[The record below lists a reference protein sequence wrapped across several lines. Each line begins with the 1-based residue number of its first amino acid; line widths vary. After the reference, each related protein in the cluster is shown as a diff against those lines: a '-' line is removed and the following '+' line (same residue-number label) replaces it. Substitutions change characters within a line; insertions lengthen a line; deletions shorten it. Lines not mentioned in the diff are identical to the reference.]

1 MQWWVPTGSAGL
13 LRFGYFLNS
22 YPKRATP
29 MEDEQRVVFPVAPNF
44 VHSFPYSTKQLTF
57 RGEVT
62 LDRLPVL

>member
-1 MQWWVPTGSAGL
+1 
-13 LRFGYFLNS
+13 
-22 YPKRATP
+22 